1 MLNAKIASP
10 VDDNYSDD
18 ETLNLSW
25 LASSE
30 FWQAMH
36 WVTNNGQD
44 KRRSSPPFRW
54 VGVVPCDC
62 VVQAVQLFS
71 LRASPQPARW
81 PKTIQPHEMLSM
93 QRIVCAH
100 TALSAGAR
108 RVAEL

>member
-1 MLNAKIASP
+1 MAGGLVKNAVALGGA
-10 VDDNYSDD
+10 DD

-71 LRASPQPARW
+71 LRASPQ
-81 PKTIQPHEMLSM
+81 
-93 QRIVCAH
+93 
-100 TALSAGAR
+100 
-108 RVAEL
+108 RVAQPQQPCATLPPVSRLPCALRG